1 MKSEDTPFEGG
12 PMDGRVLPVLLGP
25 TGHPPK
31 TYRIPVPDSA
41 GGPPTVL
48 VYRRVPRG
56 HSKKLG
62 LPQGWKYEYAAEGD
76 KGRGSGALGGLK
88 WPWSKPG
95 TEPDTTADSAP
106 GTTGDP
112 GPGTTRGSGPDAT
125 PGGRR
130 DDADE

>member
-1 MKSEDTPFEGG
+1 
-12 PMDGRVLPVLLGP
+12 MDGRVLPVLLGP

-31 TYRIPVPDSA
+31 TYRIPVPDAA

-56 HSKKLG
+56 HSRKLG
-62 LPQGWKYEYAAEGD
+62 LPQGWKYEFADEGD
-76 KGRGSGALGGLK
+76 RGAGRWSGGASGLR

-95 TEPDTTADSAP
+95 TTP
-106 GTTGDP
+106 GTES
-112 GPGTTRGSGPDAT
+112 GTTPRTPPDAT